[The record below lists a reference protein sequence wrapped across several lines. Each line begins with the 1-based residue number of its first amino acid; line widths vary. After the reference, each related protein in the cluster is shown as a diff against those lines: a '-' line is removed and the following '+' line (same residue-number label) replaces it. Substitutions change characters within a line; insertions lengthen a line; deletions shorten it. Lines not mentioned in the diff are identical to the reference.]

1 MSNIPENEKINN
13 MENQVD
19 EDSVENTPAL
29 SDEEE
34 FSTIFSDPAIHR
46 RTAPEKKKG
55 YLLKILAG
63 VLAVAILGTGT
74 WAVIEFIPEMEEDVT
89 SPYHEEITVKEIESD
104 DFKTVTIKNDNGTTE
119 FYSLTEKAT
128 DSSDSSDTSSETAE
142 VTKWYIKGVDKS
154 FTSDSSIATFIGQ
167 FGNVTAVREITEITA
182 ADCGLDKPT
191 LTATAVCKDGTE
203 YTLDIGKIGDN
214 ISGARYGKFSDSD
227 KIYLLTG
234 GYVDSLAEVEPLLYD
249 ATVSTPAF
257 EVPDGG
263 EDYVAEDGSLTTF
276 DKLTVSGKNMSDEIV
291 FKANNDKEI
300 ASMIGYVVTS
310 PSMRIAQ
317 NAEYVLAIFKS
328 GLSVDG
334 AYAFDV
340 SDKALK
346 KFGLDKPDFTATL
359 EILGKKMTYKFKL
372 QKDGNCAV
380 IADGAKVISK
390 VSATTDLS
398 GEGKVLLSSLLE
410 FSVTDFYASW
420 ISLYNIADISDFKV
434 NVEGKD
440 YNFAIK
446 ANEDEEAEDN
456 YIIKLNGK
464 KIDCQSFQ
472 YLYQWFITMNCS
484 DFNVD
489 DLDSDPDMTVKF
501 SFNKKNYKDSVIE
514 FRRSGATRY
523 QYTVDG
529 INMGK
534 TTSAEINK
542 FVKYLKKVAAGEIIS
557 EIA

>member
-13 MENQVD
+13 TETAVD
-19 EDSVENTPAL
+19 EESVLNTSETPV
-29 SDEEE
+29 EEE
-34 FSTIFSDPAIHR
+34 FSTIFSDPAVHR

-63 VLAVAILGTGT
+63 VLAVAVLGTGT
-74 WAVIEFIPEMEEDVT
+74 WAVIEFIPEMEEDVS
-89 SPYHEEITVKEIESD
+89 SPYLEEITVKEIKSD
-104 DFKTVTIKNDNGTTE
+104 DFKTVTVKNDNGITD
-119 FYSLTEKAT
+119 FYSVTEKAT
-128 DSSDSSDTSSETAE
+128 DSSDSSDTSSSTAE

-154 FTSDSSIATFIGQ
+154 YTSDSSIATFIGQ
-167 FGNVTAVREITEITA
+167 FGNVTAVREITEMTL

-191 LTATAVCKDGTE
+191 LTASAVCKDGTE
-203 YTLDIGKIGDN
+203 YTLDIGKVGDN
-214 ISGARYGKFSDSD
+214 ITGACYGKFSDSD

-263 EDYVAEDGSLTTF
+263 EDYIAEDGSLVSF
-276 DKLTVSGKNMSDEIV
+276 DKLTVSGKNLSDEVV
-291 FKANNDKEI
+291 FEANANKEI
-300 ASMIGYVVTS
+300 ANMVGYVVTS

-340 SDKALK
+340 SEKALK
-346 KFGLDKPDFTATL
+346 KFGLDKPDFMATL
-359 EILGKKMTYKFKL
+359 EVAGKTMTYKFKL

-390 VSATTDLS
+390 VSVTTDLS
-398 GEGKVLLSSLLE
+398 GEGKVLLSNLLE
-410 FSVTDFYASW
+410 YTVTDFYAFW
-420 ISLYNIADISDFKV
+420 ISLYNIADISDFNV

-446 ANEDEEAEDN
+446 ANEDEESEDN

-489 DLDSDPDMTVKF
+489 DLDSNPEMTVKF

-514 FRRSGATRY
+514 FRRSGASRY
-523 QYTVDG
+523 QYKVDG
-529 INMGK
+529 IDMGK
-534 TTSAEINK
+534 TTSAEVNK
-542 FVKYLKKVAAGEIIS
+542 FVKYLKKVADGEIIS